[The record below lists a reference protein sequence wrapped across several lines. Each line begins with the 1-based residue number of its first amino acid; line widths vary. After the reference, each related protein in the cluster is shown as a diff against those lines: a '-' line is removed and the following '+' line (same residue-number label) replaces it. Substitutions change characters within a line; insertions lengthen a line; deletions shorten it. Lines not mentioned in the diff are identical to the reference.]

1 MCKRGQNSAGHVAGI
16 RGNNMSAEM
25 LLKQLGRVHQVNF
38 QMDTE
43 VRVWYVGLQRKANEM
58 LRKIGMKGLF
68 GERVEYT

>member
-1 MCKRGQNSAGHVAGI
+1 
-16 RGNNMSAEM
+16 M

-43 VRVWYVGLQRKANEM
+43 VQIWYVGLQRKTDEV

-68 GERVEYT
+68 GERIEYT